1 MSIITTCPAHEAQCT
16 TAAGTQGYLWDLLT
30 KLELESLTAD
40 DNDTSSLSGD
50 PMRIPGVLGHP
61 ALAVGL

>member
-1 MSIITTCPAHEAQCT
+1 MS
-16 TAAGTQGYLWDLLT
+16 GTRGAVHYCSPGHSPVHWGYLWDLLT
-30 KLELESLTAD
+30 KLELESLTAN